1 MTGLLSSEFRRF
13 RSRRLVRVL
22 AALELL
28 AIVATGVIVF
38 LTQEYA
44 LVGLPDVLMGTA
56 LVLVSVGWILGASA
70 IGADWHAGHV
80 TTILAWEPRRWR
92 VLFAKIAAALT
103 GVFVLS
109 LVIQALLGIALAV
122 AAAGAG
128 STTGA
133 DWHAGH
139 VTTIL
144 AWEPRRWRVLFAKI
158 AAALTGVFVLS
169 LVIQALL
176 GVALAAAA
184 AGAGSTAGADAAWLA
199 ESAVV
204 ALRVALL
211 STIFAGF
218 GFGLASAGRNT
229 AVALGV
235 GFGYLVIVE
244 NLVRGLRP
252 QWTPW
257 LLTDNAGLFVV
268 DSPIDFPPLGR
279 STIGAGL
286 YLAAVGAALLLAAAA
301 LFRTRDVN

>member
-1 MTGLLSSEFRRF
+1 MSGLLASEFRRF
-13 RSRRLVRVL
+13 RSRRLVKVL
-22 AALELL
+22 AALELI
-28 AIVATGVIVF
+28 AIVATGAIVF
-38 LTQEYA
+38 ITQEYA
-44 LVGLPDVLMGTA
+44 LVGLPDVLMGSS

-80 TTILAWEPRRWR
+80 TTILTWEPRRGR
-92 VLFAKIAAALT
+92 VLFAKIGAALASI
-103 GVFVLS
+103 FILS

-133 DWHAGH
+133 D
-139 VTTIL
+139 
-144 AWEPRRWRVLFAKI
+144 
-158 AAALTGVFVLS
+158 
-169 LVIQALL
+169 
-176 GVALAAAA
+176 
-184 AGAGSTAGADAAWLA
+184 AAWLT
-199 ESAVV
+199 ESSGV
-204 ALRVALL
+204 ALRVAAL

-268 DSPIDFPPLGR
+268 DSPLDFPLLAR
-279 STIGAGL
+279 ATIGAGL
-286 YLAAVGAALLLAAAA
+286 YLAAVGAALLLVATA

>member
-1 MTGLLSSEFRRF
+1 MSRLLASEFRRF
-13 RSRRLVRVL
+13 RSRRLVKALV
-22 AALELL
+22 ALELL
-28 AIVATGVIVF
+28 AIVATGVIVL
-38 LTQEYA
+38 LTQEYD
-44 LVGLPDVLMGTA
+44 LVGLPDVLMGTS
-56 LVLVSVGWILGASA
+56 LVLVSVAWILGASA

-80 TTILAWEPRRWR
+80 TTILTWEPRRGR
-92 VLFAKIAAALT
+92 VMLAKIAASLLS
-103 GVFVLS
+103 VFVVS
-109 LVIQALLGIALAV
+109 LVIQALLGAALAV
-122 AAAGAG
+122 
-128 STTGA
+128 
-133 DWHAGH
+133 
-139 VTTIL
+139 
-144 AWEPRRWRVLFAKI
+144 
-158 AAALTGVFVLS
+158 
-169 LVIQALL
+169 
-176 GVALAAAA
+176 AA

-199 ESAVV
+199 ESAGV

-257 LLTDNAGLFVV
+257 LLTDNAGLFIV
-268 DSPIDFPPLGR
+268 DSPIDFPLLAR

-286 YLAAVGAALLLAAAA
+286 YLAAVGAVLLLAATG

>member
-1 MTGLLSSEFRRF
+1 MSALLASEFRRF
-13 RSRRLVRVL
+13 RSRRLVKVL
-22 AALELL
+22 VALEVLG
-28 AIVATGVIVF
+28 IVVTGVIVF

-44 LVGLPDVLMGTA
+44 LVGLPDVLMGTS
-56 LVLVSVGWILGASA
+56 LVLVSVGWLLGASA

-80 TTILAWEPRRWR
+80 ATILSWEPRRGR
-92 VLFAKIAAALT
+92 VLFAKIAASLT

-133 DWHAGH
+133 D
-139 VTTIL
+139 
-144 AWEPRRWRVLFAKI
+144 
-158 AAALTGVFVLS
+158 
-169 LVIQALL
+169 
-176 GVALAAAA
+176 
-184 AGAGSTAGADAAWLA
+184 AAWLA
-199 ESAVV
+199 ESAGV
-204 ALRVALL
+204 ALRVAAL
-211 STIFAGF
+211 SAIFAGF

-268 DSPIDFPPLGR
+268 DSPIDVPLLGR

-286 YLAAVGAALLLAAAA
+286 YLAAVGTALLLAAAA
-301 LFRTRDVN
+301 LFRARDVN

>member
-1 MTGLLSSEFRRF
+1 MRGLLASEFRRF
-13 RSRRLVRVL
+13 RSRRLVKVL
-22 AALELL
+22 IALELL

-44 LVGLPDVLMGTA
+44 LVGLPDVLMGTS

-80 TTILAWEPRRWR
+80 TTILSWEPRRGR

-133 DWHAGH
+133 D
-139 VTTIL
+139 
-144 AWEPRRWRVLFAKI
+144 
-158 AAALTGVFVLS
+158 
-169 LVIQALL
+169 
-176 GVALAAAA
+176 
-184 AGAGSTAGADAAWLA
+184 AAWLA
-199 ESAVV
+199 ESAGV
-204 ALRVALL
+204 AVRVAAL

-235 GFGYLVIVE
+235 GFGYLVVVE

-268 DSPIDFPPLGR
+268 DSPIDFPLLGR

-286 YLAAVGAALLLAAAA
+286 YLAAVGAALLFAAAV

>member
-1 MTGLLSSEFRRF
+1 MSGLLASEFRRF
-13 RSRRLVRVL
+13 RSRRLVKVLVALEVL
-22 AALELL
+22 AL
-28 AIVATGVIVF
+28 VATGVIVF

-44 LVGLPDVLMGTA
+44 LAGLPDVLMGTS
-56 LVLVSVGWILGASA
+56 LVLVSAGWILGASA
-70 IGADWHAGHV
+70 IGAEWHAGHV
-80 TTILAWEPRRWR
+80 TTILTWEPRRGR
-92 VLFAKIAAALT
+92 VVFAKIAAALT
-103 GVFVLS
+103 SVFALS
-109 LVIQALLGIALAV
+109 LVIQALLGIALVV

-133 DWHAGH
+133 D
-139 VTTIL
+139 
-144 AWEPRRWRVLFAKI
+144 
-158 AAALTGVFVLS
+158 
-169 LVIQALL
+169 
-176 GVALAAAA
+176 
-184 AGAGSTAGADAAWLA
+184 AAWLA
-199 ESAVV
+199 ECSGV
-204 ALRVALL
+204 ALRVAAL

-268 DSPIDFPPLGR
+268 ASPIDFPLLGR

-286 YLAAVGAALLLAAAA
+286 YLAAVGCALLLVAGA
-301 LFRTRDVN
+301 LFRTRDVH

>member
-1 MTGLLSSEFRRF
+1 MRGLLASEFRRF
-13 RSRRLVRVL
+13 RSRRLVKVL
-22 AALELL
+22 IALELL

-44 LVGLPDVLMGTA
+44 LVGLPDVLMGTS
-56 LVLVSVGWILGASA
+56 LVLVSVGWMLGASA
-70 IGADWHAGHV
+70 IGADWHSGHL
-80 TTILAWEPRRWR
+80 TTILTWEPRRGR
-92 VLFAKIAAALT
+92 VL
-103 GVFVLS
+103 V
-109 LVIQALLGIALAV
+109 
-122 AAAGAG
+122 
-128 STTGA
+128 
-133 DWHAGH
+133 
-139 VTTIL
+139 
-144 AWEPRRWRVLFAKI
+144 AKI

-176 GVALAAAA
+176 GVAL
-184 AGAGSTAGADAAWLA
+184 
-199 ESAVV
+199 
-204 ALRVALL
+204 RVAVL

-257 LLTDNAGLFVV
+257 LLTDNSGLFILG
-268 DSPIDFPPLGR
+268 STIEFPQVGR

-286 YLAAVGAALLLAAAA
+286 YLAAVGVALLLAAAG
-301 LFRTRDVN
+301 LFRARDVN

>member
-1 MTGLLSSEFRRF
+1 MRGLLASEFRRF
-13 RSRRLVRVL
+13 RSRRLVKVL
-22 AALELL
+22 IALELL

-44 LVGLPDVLMGTA
+44 LVGLPDVLMGTS

-80 TTILAWEPRRWR
+80 TTILSWEPRRGR

-109 LVIQALLGIALAV
+109 LAIQALLGIALAV

-133 DWHAGH
+133 
-139 VTTIL
+139 
-144 AWEPRRWRVLFAKI
+144 
-158 AAALTGVFVLS
+158 
-169 LVIQALL
+169 
-176 GVALAAAA
+176 
-184 AGAGSTAGADAAWLA
+184 AWLA
-199 ESAVV
+199 ESTGV
-204 ALRVALL
+204 ALRVAAL

-235 GFGYLVIVE
+235 GFGYLVVVE

-268 DSPIDFPPLGR
+268 DSPIDFPMLGR

-286 YLAAVGAALLLAAAA
+286 YLATVGATLLLAASA

>member
-1 MTGLLSSEFRRF
+1 MSRLLASEFRRF
-13 RSRRLVRVL
+13 RSRRLVKALV
-22 AALELL
+22 ALELL
-28 AIVATGVIVF
+28 AIVATGVIVL
-38 LTQEYA
+38 LTQEYD
-44 LVGLPDVLMGTA
+44 LVGLPDVLMGTS
-56 LVLVSVGWILGASA
+56 LVLVSVAWILGASA

-80 TTILAWEPRRWR
+80 TTILTWEPRRGR
-92 VLFAKIAAALT
+92 VMLAKIVASLT
-103 GVFVLS
+103 SVFVVS
-109 LVIQALLGIALAV
+109 LTIQALLGAALAV

-133 DWHAGH
+133 D
-139 VTTIL
+139 
-144 AWEPRRWRVLFAKI
+144 
-158 AAALTGVFVLS
+158 
-169 LVIQALL
+169 
-176 GVALAAAA
+176 
-184 AGAGSTAGADAAWLA
+184 AAWLA
-199 ESAVV
+199 ESAGV

-257 LLTDNAGLFVV
+257 LLTDNAGLFIV
-268 DSPIDFPPLGR
+268 DSPIDFPTLGR
-279 STIGAGL
+279 STLGAGL
-286 YLAAVGAALLLAAAA
+286 YLAAVGAILLLAASG

>member
-1 MTGLLSSEFRRF
+1 MRGLLASEVGRF
-13 RSRRLVRVL
+13 RSRRLVKVL
-22 AALELL
+22 IALELL

-44 LVGLPDVLMGTA
+44 LVGLPDVLMGTS

-80 TTILAWEPRRWR
+80 TTILSWEPRRGR

-109 LVIQALLGIALAV
+109 LAIQALLGIALAV

-133 DWHAGH
+133 D
-139 VTTIL
+139 
-144 AWEPRRWRVLFAKI
+144 
-158 AAALTGVFVLS
+158 
-169 LVIQALL
+169 
-176 GVALAAAA
+176 
-184 AGAGSTAGADAAWLA
+184 AAWLA
-199 ESAVV
+199 ESAGV
-204 ALRVALL
+204 AVRVAAL

-268 DSPIDFPPLGR
+268 DSPIDFPLLGR

-286 YLAAVGAALLLAAAA
+286 YLAAVGGALLLAASA
-301 LFRTRDVN
+301 LFRTRDVH

>member
-1 MTGLLSSEFRRF
+1 MSRLFASELRRF
-13 RSRRLVRVL
+13 RSRRLVRALV
-22 AALELL
+22 ALELL
-28 AIVATGVIVF
+28 AIVATGVIVL
-38 LTQEYA
+38 LTQEYD
-44 LVGLPDVLMGTA
+44 LVGLPDVLMGTS
-56 LVLVSVGWILGASA
+56 LVLVSVAWVLGASA

-80 TTILAWEPRRWR
+80 TTILTWEPRRGR
-92 VLFAKIAAALT
+92 VMLAKIVASLT
-103 GVFVLS
+103 SVFVVS
-109 LVIQALLGIALAV
+109 LTIQALLGAALAV

-133 DWHAGH
+133 D
-139 VTTIL
+139 
-144 AWEPRRWRVLFAKI
+144 
-158 AAALTGVFVLS
+158 
-169 LVIQALL
+169 
-176 GVALAAAA
+176 
-184 AGAGSTAGADAAWLA
+184 AAWLA
-199 ESAVV
+199 ESAGV

-257 LLTDNAGLFVV
+257 LLTDNAGLFIV
-268 DSPIDFPPLGR
+268 DSPIDFPMLGR
-279 STIGAGL
+279 STVGAGL
-286 YLAAVGAALLLAAAA
+286 YLAAVGAVLLLAASG

>member
-1 MTGLLSSEFRRF
+1 MSRLLASEFRRF
-13 RSRRLVRVL
+13 RSRRLVKALV
-22 AALELL
+22 ALELL
-28 AIVATGVIVF
+28 AIVATGVIVL
-38 LTQEYA
+38 LTQEYD
-44 LVGLPDVLMGTA
+44 LVGLPDVLMGTS
-56 LVLVSVGWILGASA
+56 LVLVSVAWVLGASA

-80 TTILAWEPRRWR
+80 TTILTWEPRRGR
-92 VLFAKIAAALT
+92 VMLAKIVASLT
-103 GVFVLS
+103 SVFVVS
-109 LVIQALLGIALAV
+109 LTIQALLGAALAV

-133 DWHAGH
+133 D
-139 VTTIL
+139 
-144 AWEPRRWRVLFAKI
+144 
-158 AAALTGVFVLS
+158 
-169 LVIQALL
+169 
-176 GVALAAAA
+176 
-184 AGAGSTAGADAAWLA
+184 AAWLA
-199 ESAVV
+199 ESAGV

-257 LLTDNAGLFVV
+257 LLTDNAGLFIV
-268 DSPIDFPPLGR
+268 DSPIDFPMLGR
-279 STIGAGL
+279 STVGAGL
-286 YLAAVGAALLLAAAA
+286 YLAAVGAVLLLAASG

>member
-1 MTGLLSSEFRRF
+1 MSRLLASEFRRF
-13 RSRRLVRVL
+13 RSRRLVKALV
-22 AALELL
+22 ALELL
-28 AIVATGVIVF
+28 AIVATGVIVL
-38 LTQEYA
+38 LTQEYD
-44 LVGLPDVLMGTA
+44 LVGLPDVLMGTS
-56 LVLVSVGWILGASA
+56 LVLVSVAWVLGASA

-80 TTILAWEPRRWR
+80 TTILTWEPRRGR
-92 VLFAKIAAALT
+92 VMLAKIVASLT
-103 GVFVLS
+103 SVFVVS
-109 LVIQALLGIALAV
+109 LTIQALLGAALAV

-133 DWHAGH
+133 D
-139 VTTIL
+139 
-144 AWEPRRWRVLFAKI
+144 
-158 AAALTGVFVLS
+158 
-169 LVIQALL
+169 
-176 GVALAAAA
+176 
-184 AGAGSTAGADAAWLA
+184 AAWLA
-199 ESAVV
+199 ESAGV

-257 LLTDNAGLFVV
+257 LLTDNAGLFIV
-268 DSPIDFPPLGR
+268 DSPIDFPMLGR
-279 STIGAGL
+279 STVGAGL
-286 YLAAVGAALLLAAAA
+286 YLAALGAVLLLAASG

>member
-1 MTGLLSSEFRRF
+1 MSRLLASEFRRF
-13 RSRRLVRVL
+13 RSRRLVKVL
-22 AALELL
+22 VALELL
-28 AIVATGVIVF
+28 AIVATGVIVL
-38 LTQEYA
+38 LTQEYD
-44 LVGLPDVLMGTA
+44 LVGLPDVLMGTS
-56 LVLVSVGWILGASA
+56 LVLVSVAWVLGASA

-80 TTILAWEPRRWR
+80 TTILTWEPRRGR
-92 VLFAKIAAALT
+92 VMLAKIVASLT
-103 GVFVLS
+103 SVFVVS
-109 LVIQALLGIALAV
+109 LTIQALLGAALAV

-133 DWHAGH
+133 D
-139 VTTIL
+139 
-144 AWEPRRWRVLFAKI
+144 
-158 AAALTGVFVLS
+158 
-169 LVIQALL
+169 
-176 GVALAAAA
+176 
-184 AGAGSTAGADAAWLA
+184 AAWLA
-199 ESAVV
+199 ESAGV

-257 LLTDNAGLFVV
+257 LLTDNAGLFIV
-268 DSPIDFPPLGR
+268 DSPIDFPVLGR
-279 STIGAGL
+279 STLGAGL
-286 YLAAVGAALLLAAAA
+286 YLTAVGAVLLLAASG